1 MVRMVL
7 SRIIIN
13 ETVAEQVIVL
23 KEQDGNRSFPILI
36 GIAEA
41 MAIDRAI
48 NDRRSIRPMTHDLID
63 SILRHVK
70 WEVERIVVSDLR
82 DKTFYAKLVL
92 VKNGERVE
100 VDSRP
105 SDAIA
110 IAVLR
115 DTPLYVEEK
124 VLRQV
129 YKEDDSA

>member
-1 MVRMVL
+1 MVRMDL
-7 SRIIIN
+7 SRIVIN

-23 KEQDGNRSFPILI
+23 KEREGNRNFPIVI

-48 NDRRSIRPMTHDLID
+48 NDRRALRPMTHDLIE
-63 SILRHVK
+63 SILRLLK
-70 WEVERIVVSDLR
+70 WEVERVVVNDLR

-110 IAVLR
+110 LAVLR
-115 DTPLYVEEK
+115 DTPVYVEES

-129 YKEDDSA
+129 CKENDLT